1 MAKHDIYKLSET
13 PAPNYDAWEFRT
25 RISAKSK
32 GLLETILGIDDE
44 PMTGHSTKGW
54 KAWKARHEAAA
65 ELLVKSLADD
75 QLVHVRGLDSE
86 PALMWE
92 RLRIVHEKTGVTGS
106 ATDLW
111 SRFHTATYTDLAI
124 PLRTHIST
132 IRSYA
137 EALDR
142 LHNDKPSDT
151 QIISRIFTSLPS
163 SYSTIIKILK
173 IHENASDIEFIVE
186 RILSEETTQKP
197 TPVISPLDVD
207 TTRALLASRGPKS
220 FVICD
225 NSVCKTAGR
234 TGHTI
239 DNCFWPGGGK
249 EGQWPEWWYTSKGI
263 TPPNLSKTQEKAMSA
278 SFGPNGPITEGTHY
292 AL

>member
-13 PAPNYDAWEFRT
+13 PVPNYDAWEFRT
-25 RISAKSK
+25 SISAKSK
-32 GLLETILGIDDE
+32 GLLETILGTDDE

-65 ELLVKSLADD
+65 ELLVKALDDD
-75 QLVHVRGLDSE
+75 QLIHVRGLDSE

-92 RLRIVHEKTGVTGS
+92 RLRVVHEKTGVTGS

-111 SRFHTATYTDLAI
+111 SQFHTATYIDLET

-142 LHNDKPSDT
+142 LHNDKPSNT
-151 QIISRIFTSLPS
+151 QTISRIFTSLPS

-173 IHENASDIEFIVE
+173 LHENANDIEFIVE
-186 RILSEETTQKP
+186 CILSEETAQKP
-197 TPVISPLDVD
+197 TTTISPADSV
-207 TTRALLASRGPKS
+207 RALFVSRTPKTS
-220 FVICD
+220 IICE
-225 NSVCKTAGR
+225 NPVCKTAGR
-234 TGHTI
+234 TGHMV

-249 EGQWPEWWYTSKGI
+249 EGQWPEWWYSSKGI
-263 TPPNLSKTQEKAMSA
+263 TPPKAMST
-278 SFGPNGPITEGTHY
+278 SFGPAGLITEGTHY

>member
-32 GLLETILGIDDE
+32 GLLETILGTDDE
-44 PMTGHSTKGW
+44 PVTGHSTKGW
-54 KAWKARHEAAA
+54 KAWKARRETAA
-65 ELLVKSLADD
+65 ELLVKALDDD
-75 QLVHVRGLDSE
+75 QLIHVRGLDSE

-92 RLRIVHEKTGVTGS
+92 RLRVVHEKTGVTGS

-111 SRFHTATYTDLAI
+111 SRFHTATYTDLET

-151 QIISRIFTSLPS
+151 QTISRIFTSLPS

-173 IHENASDIEFIVE
+173 LHENASDIEFIVE
-186 RILSEETTQKP
+186 CILSKETAQKP
-197 TPVISPLDVD
+197 TTIISPADSV
-207 TTRALLASRGPKS
+207 RALFASRTPRTS
-220 FVICD
+220 IICE
-225 NSVCKTAGR
+225 NPVCKTAGR
-234 TGHTI
+234 TGHTYGQQLLLA
-239 DNCFWPGGGK
+239 WRWERGTVARMVVLG
-249 EGQWPEWWYTSKGI
+249 EGYYTSESDVCKLW
-263 TPPNLSKTQEKAMSA
+263 PSRADYRRNLLFIVGNWWK
-278 SFGPNGPITEGTHY
+278 
-292 AL
+292 L